1 MAKSADG
8 YPIFEIGPINTL
20 PLEASAVIY
29 RDSAIGDNA
38 SGYAEALVAGDSFRG
53 FADAPVD
60 NSDGAAGAKNVD
72 VITAGWKQVTITGI
86 AITDVGKPVYM
97 SDDDT
102 FTLTATSNSLVG
114 FVYRYV
120 TTNTC
125 IIEFGVD
132 TTLQAS
138 AVSTTAVTAVATTSA
153 SATSEGVYGYDS
165 STQADAIVESL
176 NAVITKQALLVT
188 AVNAMLAG
196 LKR

>member
-1 MAKSADG
+1 MAKTADG
-8 YPIFEIGPINTL
+8 QGIFEIGPINTL

-53 FADAPVD
+53 FADAPAD
-60 NSDGAAGAKNVD
+60 NLTGAAGAKNVD
-72 VITAGWKQVTITGI
+72 VITSGWKQVTLSGV

-120 TTNTC
+120 TTDTC
-125 IIEFGVD
+125 VIEFGVA
-132 TTLQAS
+132 TTLQA
-138 AVSTTAVTAVATTSA
+138 TAVTTVAATAVTTVDS
-153 SATSEGVYGYDS
+153 TTTTPYGY
-165 STQADAIVESL
+165 TTQAQADAIVDSL
-176 NAVITKQALLVT
+176 NTVITKQALLVT

>member
-8 YPIFEIGPINTL
+8 QGIYEIGPINTL

-29 RDSAIGDNA
+29 RDAAIGDNA
-38 SGYAEALVAGDSFRG
+38 AGYAEALVAGDSFRG
-53 FADAPVD
+53 FADAKVD

-72 VITAGWKQVTITGI
+72 VITSGWKQVTITGI

-120 TTNTC
+120 TSNTC
-125 IIEFGVD
+125 VIEFGVD
-132 TTLQAS
+132 TTIQAS
-138 AVSTTAVTAVATTSA
+138 AVTATAATAVGTTEATNSTP
-153 SATSEGVYGYDS
+153 YGF
-165 STQADAIVESL
+165 TTQAQADAIVASL
-176 NAVITKQALLVT
+176 NTVITRQALMVT
-188 AVNAMLAG
+188 AINAILAG